1 MNRLKSLCFLV
12 LLLLVFHWIP
22 MHAQEENPMEPTAK
36 LGSLSFS
43 DGSSYYGE
51 IELGKPNAKPLTEG
65 NGVNYRILYE
75 AE

>member
-1 MNRLKSLCFLV
+1 V
-12 LLLLVFHWIP
+12 GIP
-22 MHAQEENPMEPTAK
+22 FVVST
-36 LGSLSFS
+36 FS
-43 DGSSYYGE
+43 KDYPQYADAMYKDGRFN